1 MFDYVKD
8 MFSFLFILDDI
19 IVVVIVAI
27 IVLVLFCGFLF

>member
-1 MFDYVKD
+1 MFDYVKN

-27 IVLVLFCGFLF
+27 IVLVLFVVFV